1 GGLEA
6 SGGEGTHLEVEA
18 AAEPVLFS
26 DQGVGGYYP
35 VVEDDLEAV
44 HAAVADGG
52 YGPGLDCSPLRL
64 GEVEG
69 VSGEAGF
76 LNDEQREAAVAGGGV
91 VVGAGQ
97 DHEQIGSA
105 GERGPRLGSPQ

>member
-1 GGLEA
+1 VALGGVVAGGLVGGLGDSDGPGGGLEA

-76 LNDEQREAAVAGGGV
+76 LNDEQREA
-91 VVGAGQ
+91 
-97 DHEQIGSA
+97 
-105 GERGPRLGSPQ
+105 